1 MRVFI
6 ELAYDGTNYH
16 GWQRQ
21 PEAVTVQQAIEQA
34 FEKLCGEPCPV
45 LGCGRT
51 DAGVHASYFVAH
63 ANLPESA
70 NSRFDSLDQL
80 CFKLNG
86 VLNGDIAVFSIQE
99 VGEKAHA
106 RFDAKE
112 RSYTYW
118 IHTQKDPFLDGHSAR
133 VFGDLNLDQMQ
144 KAAQLLVF
152 KGDFAAFC
160 KTGSDVKTT
169 ICDVR
174 KVEVERQGHRIKIV
188 IEADRFL
195 RNMVRAVVGTLTIV
209 GKGKMSLNEF
219 QSVID
224 SCDRSKAGKSAP
236 ACGLYLARV
245 DYPIEVFTPKSL

>member
-21 PEAVTVQQAIEQA
+21 PEARTVQQSIEEA
-34 FEKLCGEPCPV
+34 LEKLCGVKCPI

-51 DAGVHASYFVAH
+51 DSGVHASYFVSH
-63 ANLPESA
+63 AELSE
-70 NSRFDSLDQL
+70 DSLKRFSSLEQL

-86 VLNGDIAVFSIQE
+86 VLDGNIAIFSISE
-99 VGEKAHA
+99 VSDKAHA
-106 RFDAKE
+106 RFDALE

-118 IHTQKDPFLDGHSAR
+118 IHTEKDPFLEGNSAR
-133 VFGDLNLDQMQ
+133 IFGELDVEAMQM
-144 KAAQLLVF
+144 AASKLVF

-174 KVEVERQGHRIKIV
+174 KVEIEKHGHRIQIV

-195 RNMVRAVVGTLTIV
+195 RNMVRAIVGTLTMV
-209 GKGKMSLNEF
+209 GKGKLSQEEF
-219 QSVID
+219 QDVIN

-245 DYPIEVFTPKSL
+245 KYPVEVFSPKAL

>member
-6 ELAYDGTNYH
+6 ELAYDGTHYH

-21 PEAVTVQQAIEQA
+21 PEAITVQQSIEDA
-34 FEKLCGEPCPV
+34 LEKLCGVKCPI

-51 DAGVHASYFVAH
+51 DSGVHASYFVAH
-63 ANLPESA
+63 AELSEDSLN
-70 NSRFDSLDQL
+70 RFNSLDQL

-86 VLNGDIAVFSIQE
+86 VLNADIAIFSISE

-106 RFDAKE
+106 RFDALE
-112 RSYTYW
+112 RAYTYW
-118 IHTQKDPFLDGHSAR
+118 IHTEKDPFLEGNSAR
-133 VFGDLNLDQMQ
+133 IFGNLDV
-144 KAAQLLVF
+144 KAMKLAASKLVF

-174 KVEVERQGHRIKIV
+174 RVGVDQNEHRIQIV

-195 RNMVRAVVGTLTIV
+195 RNMVRAIVGTLTMV
-209 GKGKMSLNEF
+209 GKGKLTQEEF
-219 QSVID
+219 QDIIN

-236 ACGLYLARV
+236 SCGLYLARV
-245 DYPIEVFTPKSL
+245 KYPIEVFSPKAL